1 MCAEDAVAPAQMPA
15 LSGSDDEIPPSDD
28 DIAPGHMPAGCAL
41 GGGNAGASSP
51 ARSTPEIEGSKES
64 GGESGIFGG
73 GSSGGGGSYS
83 QGGQGGVPILQAQQP
98 TRPQQLSSA
107 SAPASTG
114 LQPPT
119 TASGS
124 GMGGS
129 SISSSGGGGGC
140 GGSDGNVSR
149 AGREQEG
156 EQVSY
161 IDARGHAKCADDPS
175 PSTTQLQSMT
185 SSPATNGAAVESRDG
200 EMAGDDGEEEEDVQ
214 RRSGSLPPS
223 GDDEAGQ
230 GEKAGGETAFVILS
244 PRGFEF
250 TGDERRVDFNGKQI
264 PAQELMLRVKEIE
277 PWLQDEVLV
286 LLEQDSSEPRES
298 FSSGE
303 TVIVERGS
311 SEQLQRVNASHGI
324 DGQRV
329 SSNRHVVDA
338 AGALTNSGNGLSE
351 DRVVPAPQQCQDGND
366 VGRIEGAEGEGERE
380 RAVQANP
387 SNPVRVFTIFVN
399 LDLVCLSNINQS

>member
-1 MCAEDAVAPAQMPA
+1 VR
-15 LSGSDDEIPPSDD
+15 G
-28 DIAPGHMPAGCAL
+28 
-41 GGGNAGASSP
+41 
-51 ARSTPEIEGSKES
+51 TPEIDGG
-64 GGESGIFGG
+64 GGEKEGDGIGG
-73 GSSGGGGSYS
+73 GSSSSEARGGN
-83 QGGQGGVPILQAQQP
+83 V
-98 TRPQQLSSA
+98 
-107 SAPASTG
+107 
-114 LQPPT
+114 
-119 TASGS
+119 SGEQCD
-124 GMGGS
+124 GE
-129 SISSSGGGGGC
+129 
-140 GGSDGNVSR
+140 GSDGHFSQGATAAEGLPASAQERTGNGD
-149 AGREQEG
+149 AGSKGEASSLKAPAAAVDDNEG
-156 EQVSY
+156 DKAS
-161 IDARGHAKCADDPS
+161 ACGHAKCADDPS

-366 VGRIEGAEGEGERE
+366 VGRIEGAEGEGEGERE